1 MPFIGAYGRVFSNF
15 SAKQGPVG
23 GCVYIAELAKNT
35 NMESEYRELAVKWG
49 NIEKNLQQGIENA
62 LDME

>member
-1 MPFIGAYGRVFSNF
+1 MKLTERL
-15 SAKQGPVG
+15 G
-23 GCVYIAELAKNT
+23 GCVYIAELAKKT

-62 LDME
+62 LEME